1 MSAEVRIRPASLD
14 DLPSITDI
22 YNAAILMTTATF
34 DTEPKTLDERRR
46 WFDSHDGR
54 HPILVAEV
62 DGQVVGWASLTRWS
76 DRRAYDDTG
85 ETSFYVASES
95 RGQGIGRQLKLAII
109 DEAKRLGFHSLI
121 ARVAEGSGESLHI
134 NESVGFTRVG
144 LLKEVGMK
152 FGRRLGVHI
161 LQLMLD

>member
-1 MSAEVRIRPASLD
+1 MPTNAQFRIATLD
-14 DLPSITDI
+14 DLPAITDI

-34 DTEPKTLDERRR
+34 DTEPKTLDDRRQ
-46 WFDSHDGR
+46 WFASHDER
-54 HPILVAEV
+54 HPILVAEI
-62 DGQVVGWASLTRWS
+62 DGQVVGWVSLTRWS
-76 DRRAYDDTG
+76 DRRAYDETG
-85 ETSFYVASES
+85 ETSFYVASDF

-109 DEAKRLGFHSLI
+109 DEARRLGFHSLI

-134 NESVGFTRVG
+134 NESVGFSRVG